1 MPNSFDTDPRGPSNL
16 RVFVLGVVFIT
27 VAVATATLMVAKSQG
42 RLDNLVR
49 IDVRLS
55 NIGDGLPPRSDVK
68 YHELLVGSVDDI
80 TPSTHGL
87 PNEVHVVLKP
97 EHAAKIPSTVTA
109 RVVPANLFAVSAI
122 QLVDNGA
129 APDHLRSGSVVFED
143 ESLPTVLFQ
152 NVLNKLRQLV
162 SPLGRKPDDTTVG
175 VIAALGTATHGRG
188 QELTDTGHS
197 LNEILAQL
205 NSVVATDDTDPTT
218 LSALTAAAE
227 GLQRVSPELF
237 DALDRSIRPMTTIT
251 EKGPQLSNLLTG
263 GTGTATTLAAALE
276 NQAERMITITTGFTP
291 ALGVI
296 ADHADE
302 FHGVSTKLQT
312 LANRIYDVIWDPD
325 EKLLQ
330 VKAAIALTPSRTY
343 VRADCPRYGELAGP
357 SCATAPEVPTAPDL
371 FPALESQ
378 GVSPTPGMTEN
389 RTNTTPPRHSM
400 PGDPQGPPVP
410 PAPGPPAPGP
420 GEAPAAEPQG
430 AVVGGNVGLVGSPQ
444 EKAQISRITGS
455 ADTPTV
461 LLLAPLLRGS
471 AVQLSQTSGGGR

>member
-16 RVFVLGVVFIT
+16 RVFALGVVFII
-27 VAVATATLMVAKSQG
+27 VAVVTATLMVAKSQG

-68 YHELLVGSVDDI
+68 YHELLVGSVADI

-97 EHAAKIPSTVTA
+97 EHAAKIPNTVTA

-129 APDHLRSGSVVFED
+129 GTDHLRSGSVVFED

-175 VIAALGTATHGRG
+175 LIAALGTATHGRG
-188 QELTDTGHS
+188 EELTDTGHN

-218 LSALTAAAE
+218 LSALAAAAE
-227 GLQRVSPELF
+227 GLHRVSPELF
-237 DALDRSIRPMTTIT
+237 DALDRSIRPMTTIA
-251 EKGPQLSNLLTG
+251 EKGPQLSSLLTG
-263 GTGTATTLAAALE
+263 GHDTATTLAAALE
-276 NQAERMITITTGFTP
+276 NQADRMITITTALTP
-291 ALGVI
+291 PLGVI

-302 FHGVSTKLQT
+302 FHGVSTKLQN
-312 LANRIYDVIWDPD
+312 LANRVYDVIWDPED
-325 EKLLQ
+325 NLLR

-357 SCATAPEVPTAPDL
+357 SCATAPEVPTAADL

-378 GVSPTPGMTEN
+378 GVSPAPGMTEN
-389 RTNTTPPRHSM
+389 RPNITPPRHSM
-400 PGDPQGPPVP
+400 PGDPQGPPIP
-410 PAPGPPAPGP
+410 PPPGPPAP
-420 GEAPAAEPQG
+420 APAEVPAAPRG
-430 AVVGGNVGLVGSPQ
+430 AVIGGNVGLVGSAE
-444 EKAQISRITGS
+444 EKQQISRITGR

-471 AVQLSQTSGGGR
+471 TVQLSQTTEGGR